1 MSTPGT
7 TNAETLEV
15 ESTAPAKRGF
25 DFADAAQRSALP
37 VIWIVMIG
45 VFGLIEPDKFL
56 RGTTFASIF
65 STQAVIVVLTLGL
78 LLPLTAD
85 EYDLS
90 IAGNL
95 GFCSMLIAA
104 LNVNSGMPIL
114 WACVIGVLAGLVVG
128 FVNGFLV
135 VGLEVSSFIA
145 TLGTGTVLGG
155 LALAVSN
162 QQTIGGVS
170 AHLVTLANDRFLGL
184 SHAFYFSIA
193 LALIVW
199 YVLDLTPVGRRLLFV
214 GNGAEV
220 ARLSGISVGRLR
232 WGALT
237 VAGGAAGL
245 AAVINVGIIGAAD
258 PTSSS
263 GFLLPA
269 YAAAFLGATT
279 ISPGRFNAVG
289 TVITVFFLFT
299 GFTGLQLL
307 GVPAWVQQ
315 VFYGGALV
323 IAVAFAQSA
332 QTRRLSSLMRTLRRG
347 ERRTLSQAID
357 EGPVDGVAS

>member
-1 MSTPGT
+1 MSMPGT
-7 TNAETLEV
+7 TTPAAVDAET
-15 ESTAPAKRGF
+15 APPKRRI
-25 DFADAAQRSALP
+25 DYTDLAQRSALP
-37 VIWIVMIG
+37 IIWILMIV

-78 LLPLTAD
+78 LVPLTAD

-104 LNVNSGMPIL
+104 LNVNSGMPIF
-114 WACVIGVLAGLVVG
+114 WACLIGVLAGLVVG

-170 AHLVTLANDRFLGL
+170 SHLVTLANNRFLGL

-193 LALIVW
+193 LALVLW

-220 ARLSGISVGRLR
+220 SRLSGISVGRLR
-232 WGALT
+232 WGALML
-237 VAGGAAGL
+237 AGGGAGL

-279 ISPGRFNAVG
+279 ISPGRFNVPG

-332 QTRRLSSLMRTLRRG
+332 QTRRIGNLMRTLRRG
-347 ERRTLSQAID
+347 ERRTLSQTID
-357 EGPVDGVAS
+357 EGPADGVPS